1 MSQET
6 NERMIKV
13 LKELVKYD
21 KNIKADIEFWEE
33 EISQGFDVE
42 VFELMSI
49 ERQLEVI
56 KEEGDN
62 EIRGS
67 HAFHE

>member
-56 KEEGDN
+56 KEG
-62 EIRGS
+62 G
-67 HAFHE
+67 